1 MNQSRRGLYPAL
13 EPFDSG
19 FLQVTP
25 LHRVYYEQSG
35 NPDGAPALFL
45 HGGPGSGTSP
55 NARRFFDPAHYR
67 IVLIDQRG
75 AGRSTPVAELRENT
89 TWDLVADLERLR
101 THLGIS
107 KWLVFGGSWGSTLAL
122 AYAETHPDRVSSLV
136 LRGIFLLRRWELE
149 WLYQAGAHRLFP
161 AQWREYVGAIPEVER
176 GDLISAYHRRL
187 TGDDP
192 AARLAAART
201 WARWEARLS
210 FMYENPAYV
219 SSFEEDDQALAFSR
233 IESHYFVNGGFFESE
248 GQLLRDVGKVRG
260 IPAVIVHGQYD
271 VVCPVQSAYDLHA
284 VWPEAVLRVVP
295 DAGHSAFEPGITH
308 ELIDGTDRFR
318 S

>member
-1 MNQSRRGLYPAL
+1 MNQSRRGLYPVL

-19 FLQVTP
+19 FLQVSP

-35 NPDGAPALFL
+35 NPTGAPALFL

-55 NARRFFDPAHYR
+55 NGRRFFDPAHYR
-67 IVLIDQRG
+67 IVLVDQRG
-75 AGRSTPVAELRENT
+75 AGRSTPCAELEHNT

-101 THLGIS
+101 VHLGIER
-107 KWLVFGGSWGSTLAL
+107 WLVFGGSWGSTLAL
-122 AYAETHPDRVSSLV
+122 AYAQAHPERVSALA

-149 WLYQAGAHRLFP
+149 WLYQSGAHRMFP
-161 AQWREYVGAIPEVER
+161 VQWREYLGAIPEVER

-187 TGDDP
+187 TGADE
-192 AARLAAART
+192 AARVAAARA

-210 FMYENPAYV
+210 FMYENASYV
-219 SSFEEDDQALAFSR
+219 SSFDEDAQALAFAR
-233 IESHYFVNGGFFESE
+233 IESHYFVNGGFFECE
-248 GQLLRDVGKVRG
+248 DQLLRDVGRIRK

-271 VVCPVQSAYDLHA
+271 VVCPVQSAYDLHR

-308 ELIDGTDRFR
+308 ELIEATDRFR
-318 S
+318 G